1 MRRERSVS
9 FIRTWNLGFLSIS
22 HEHKSAT
29 NLRSK
34 CWNYAQIW
42 NVFPTNYG
50 SYYCVSQSLQCA
62 NHCSLHKKK
71 KFLVKEISKP
81 FTSSRGWH
89 SWTSTTGLMQI
100 PAPLWKLPTA
110 QPLDVTSVLSPAWD
124 ADRAV
129 DKQDFL
135 MAGKRYFFL
144 LLSLI
149 LVKRRLNAN
158 VSVFPENQNSSETCS
173 CLVKETFPSDTADA
187 VREIDAPLL
196 NSALVLWK
204 I

>member
-1 MRRERSVS
+1 MRRERNVS

-42 NVFPTNYG
+42 NAYFLLTLVPIT
-50 SYYCVSQSLQCA
+50 VSVKAFNVLTTAPFTRKS
-62 NHCSLHKKK
+62 
-71 KFLVKEISKP
+71 LVKEISKP
-81 FTSSRGWH
+81 FTSNRGWH
-89 SWTSTTGLMQI
+89 SWTSTTGLAWI
-100 PAPLWKLPTA
+100 PAPLWKLPAA
-110 QPLDVTSVLSPAWD
+110 QPLDITSVSSPAWD

-129 DKQDFL
+129 DRQDFL
-135 MAGKRYFFL
+135 MVGKGYFFL

-158 VSVFPENQNSSETCS
+158 VFIFPENQNSPEPCS
-173 CLVKETFPSDTADA
+173 CLVKETFPSNTADA